1 MDAGRPRFQRV
12 ALLRWERQVRWVPPG
27 AWEGSGGGPIPSRAQ
42 GCQLLGLAPMVGAR
56 GWGEVS
62 CTPTPNQ
69 GRHMPLTQPSTARP
83 FQQPPGLS
91 QGSRPPGSRPRPAH
105 PETSPQPPHPPRAP
119 SSTHAPQATRPHI
132 PHTHRARSASL
143 AETEATK
150 RPRGRNQGEKGR
162 RGSGEPRRGGAA
174 C

>member
-62 CTPTPNQ
+62 CTPTQNQ
-69 GRHMPLTQPSTARP
+69 GRRMPLTQPSTARP

-105 PETSPQPPHPPRAP
+105 QETSPQQPHPP
-119 SSTHAPQATRPHI
+119 
-132 PHTHRARSASL
+132 
-143 AETEATK
+143 
-150 RPRGRNQGEKGR
+150 
-162 RGSGEPRRGGAA
+162 
-174 C
+174 